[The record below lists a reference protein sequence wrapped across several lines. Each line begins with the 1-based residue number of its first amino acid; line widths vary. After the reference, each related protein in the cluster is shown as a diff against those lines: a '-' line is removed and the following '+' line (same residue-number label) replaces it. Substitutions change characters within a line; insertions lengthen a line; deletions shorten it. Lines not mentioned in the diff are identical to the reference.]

1 MLTSKSVLCFGI
13 LFISFAF
20 VLSREY
26 EATTSSSIV
35 ERVENSARDV
45 YEKVK
50 VPLQKIEE
58 GRDKLASSLDH
69 IRFQLFGGTSTAS
82 SLEAK
87 LVKEAQQLSHKVEDT
102 AKNLFV
108 KLSREYAATTSSS
121 IVERVENSA
130 RDVYE
135 KVKVPLQK
143 IEEGRD
149 KLASSLDHIRVLKL

>member
-69 IRFQLFGGTSTAS
+69 IRRMANDKIRKI
-82 SLEAK
+82 LEPATN
-87 LVKEAQQLSHKVEDT
+87 LYEEAHRKFDDFKAQYLYWFNQM
-102 AKNLFV
+102 
-108 KLSREYAATTSSS
+108 
-121 IVERVENSA
+121 SA
-130 RDVYE
+130 RSEENDV
-135 KVKVPLQK
+135 
-143 IEEGRD
+143 
-149 KLASSLDHIRVLKL
+149 